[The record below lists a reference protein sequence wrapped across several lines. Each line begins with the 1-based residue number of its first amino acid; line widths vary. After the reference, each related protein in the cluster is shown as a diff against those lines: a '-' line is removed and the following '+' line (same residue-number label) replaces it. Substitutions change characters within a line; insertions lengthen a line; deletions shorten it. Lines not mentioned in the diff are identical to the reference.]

1 MYVGLGHLIQPFYTF
16 VFFLG
21 LLADL
26 LTNTCSISCFMECTY
41 SNHVVH
47 TPTAMHGYVFY
58 D

>member
-1 MYVGLGHLIQPFYTF
+1 MCEGLGHLIQPFYIF
-16 VFFLG
+16 VFLG

>member
-1 MYVGLGHLIQPFYTF
+1 MCEGLGHLIQPFYIF
-16 VFFLG
+16 VFLG

-47 TPTAMHGYVFY
+47 TLTAMHGYVFY